1 MSIRSVRLDNE
12 TEEIL
17 QSILSRKQMTF
28 TQAVKEGIRS
38 LAQSMGLDA
47 GKSPYEIFKSLDLGS
62 GGATRVS
69 SDQAKEGIGKILRE
83 GHDSC

>member
-1 MSIRSVRLDNE
+1 MTIRSVRLDKE

-17 QSILSRKQMTF
+17 QSILSREQMTF

-38 LAQSMGLDA
+38 LAQNMDQDA
-47 GKSPYEIFKSLDLGS
+47 GMSPYEIFKSLDLGS
-62 GGATRVS
+62 GGETRVS
-69 SDQAKEGIGKILRE
+69 SAQAKEGIEKILRE